1 MKSIPDA
8 NVVFPNKYGTTCFL
22 KNIIK
27 SPNIIVGDYTYY
39 DNYNSS
45 PLDFE
50 KENVLF
56 NYLEFGDRLIIGKFC
71 AIASG
76 VKFIMGS
83 ANHRIN
89 SVTTYPFNVFGGAWQ
104 EVTKPHLSELPHK
117 GDTVIGND
125 VWIGRESIIMPG
137 VKIGDGAIIAA
148 YSVVTK
154 DVEPYSLVGG
164 NPAKFIKYRFD
175 RELID
180 LLLKFKWWDLESNQ
194 LVEVIPLLCNSD
206 LEFVKEKI
214 REYIE
219 K

>member
-8 NVVFPNKYGTTCFL
+8 NVVFPNEYGTTCFL

-104 EVTKPHLSELPHK
+104 EVTRPHLSELPRK
-117 GDTVIGND
+117 GDTIIGND

-175 RELID
+175 RELIG
-180 LLLKFKWWDLESNQ
+180 LLLKFKWWNLESNQ

-214 REYIE
+214 RDYIE

>member
-8 NVVFPNKYGTTCFL
+8 NVVFPNEYGTTCFL

-214 REYIE
+214 RDYIE